1 MTSLPS
7 YKYLVGDCREVLR
20 TLPAGSVHCVVT
32 SPPYWGLRDYK
43 VPPSVW
49 DGTPDCAHEWGTEER
64 AKRKD
69 YLPKGESTAQAR
81 SGTDDTQGIG
91 PMSGGRFCTK
101 CGAWLGV
108 LGNEPTVD
116 LYVAHLVE
124 VFQEIRRVLRQDGT
138 AWLNIGDS
146 YAGSGSPGGDFRPGG
161 MARGGDTYKRPY
173 DRQGATLKDK
183 DLCMVPFRVAIALQA
198 DGWWVRADVCWNK
211 PSCKPEPVQDRPVKV
226 HEYVFLLSRSQ
237 DYFYDAEAVKEPMAE
252 YELKR
257 RQREHAQ
264 GLKSFYNL
272 ASDGKTGLADPS
284 KGSQLRNA
292 AARGVQAA
300 SSGMRNLRSVWTIS
314 TASFE
319 GAHFAV
325 FPMELVEVCIK
336 AGTSER
342 GCCPKCGRQW
352 ERVVQHRSNPSK
364 HANIGD
370 DLSGGAAKTANP
382 QTSAGLHRNDGG
394 VYSHS
399 RTMGWRPSC
408 DCYELLIVENPPSY
422 PVIKMDET
430 ETEYGKRLAK
440 YEIAMADWSKRWAEL
455 APKYG
460 ACETTP
466 AVVLDPFAGS
476 GTTLEAARG
485 LGRSAIGI
493 DLSPEYR
500 KLAVGRDALMPVID
514 GYGGDL
520 DAH

>member
-336 AGTSER
+336 AGTSEH
-342 GCCPKCGRQW
+342 GCCPKCGAQW
-352 ERVVQHRSNPSK
+352 TRVVVCRSNYNAREPAHMPRNTATKVDSTGWASPSITTK
-364 HANIGD
+364 
-370 DLSGGAAKTANP
+370 
-382 QTSAGLHRNDGG
+382 
-394 VYSHS
+394 
-399 RTMGWRPSC
+399 GWRPDC
-408 DCYELLIVENPPSY
+408 DCYGLTIIKDPLRY
-422 PVIKMDET
+422 PVLKMGET
-430 ETEYGKRLAK
+430 DDDHAERLAK